1 MPHVIHVYK
10 DFWPPVLGG
19 IERCIH
25 WMAAETV
32 KHDGWEV
39 TVLVNSRTRESRE
52 REVDGI
58 RIIEVGEWGRALSA
72 PLSPGFPLA
81 MRKLK
86 ADIWHF
92 HIPNPTGDVSWLL
105 ARPKGAV
112 VATWHSDVV
121 RQKWAM
127 FAYAPLLRAFLRHCR
142 VIMPTSPRLID
153 SSEFLRERRRRCHAV
168 PLGMPLG
175 GFERTPERLSR
186 ARAIRRDFK
195 GMPLVCFVGKL
206 RYYKGL
212 QFLVS
217 ALRVLPGVQALIIGE
232 GPEGEKLKRLAA
244 ELDVADRTHFLGEL
258 PDEDVVHHLLAS
270 DVFVLPSHLPSEAFG
285 LSQVEAMACGIPVVS
300 TDLPTGV
307 PYVNQ
312 HGETGLIVPPGDDL
326 ALAGAIDDLLT
337 DTTRR
342 LRMGEAAL
350 RRAHAEFSAE
360 VMGRRL
366 QRVYKKVAQQRH

>member
-1 MPHVIHVYK
+1 MPHIVHVYK
-10 DFWPPVLGG
+10 DFWPPILGG

-25 WMAAETV
+25 WMAAETLRTS
-32 KHDGWEV
+32 GYEV
-39 TVLVNSRTRESRE
+39 SVLVNSRTRETRE

-72 PLSPGFPLA
+72 PLSPGFPFA
-81 MRKLK
+81 MRRLK

-105 ARPKGAV
+105 AHPKGVV

-127 FAYAPLLRAFLRHCR
+127 FAYAPLLKAFLRNCR
-142 VIMPTSPRLID
+142 VIMPTSPRLIE
-153 SSEFLRERRRRCHAV
+153 SSEFLRERRGRCHPV

-175 GFERTPERLSR
+175 GFERTPERLSA
-186 ARAIRRDFK
+186 ARTIRRHYK

-217 ALRVLPGVQALIIGE
+217 ALRVLPHVQAVIIGE
-232 GPEGEKLKRLAA
+232 GPEGEKLQRLAS
-244 ELDVADRTHFLGEL
+244 ELEVADRLHFLGEL

-270 DVFVLPSHLPSEAFG
+270 DLFVLPSHLPSEAFG

-312 HGETGLIVPPGDDL
+312 HNETGLIVPPGDDL
-326 ALAGAIDDLLT
+326 ALAAAIDDLLT

-350 RRAHAEFSAE
+350 RRAHAEFSVE

-366 QRVYKKVAQQRH
+366 LRVYAKCLKKK